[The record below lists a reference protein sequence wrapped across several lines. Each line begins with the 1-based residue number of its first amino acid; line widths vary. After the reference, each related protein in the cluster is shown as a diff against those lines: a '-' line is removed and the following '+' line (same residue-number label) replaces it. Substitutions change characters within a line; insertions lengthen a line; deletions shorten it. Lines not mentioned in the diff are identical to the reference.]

1 MRKYVSSLNKQTPNW
16 ASYWPKTV
24 YKGERLKLLC
34 LRRGVLYNVLANK
47 FLSLLAESK

>member
-24 YKGERLKLLC
+24 YKGERLKLFAS
-34 LRRGVLYNVLANK
+34 RGIVLATK
-47 FLSLLAESK
+47 FLSLLAENK